1 MSKGKF
7 YLVILIVMVG
17 SAGSYGD
24 VILQVDAGDCG
35 PTQSG
40 WISLGSCGTHTNVG
54 GTGID
59 VVLETGNPSMC
70 ECRNP
75 GGSGTLADVE
85 ATLLF
90 ANDENYSPGSD
101 FILTLR
107 NLTSGSDYTVYS
119 YHSRSDEG

>member
-75 GGSGTLADVE
+75 GGSGTLPMTRIIAPVLISSLRF
-85 ATLLF
+85 AT
-90 ANDENYSPGSD
+90 
-101 FILTLR
+101 
-107 NLTSGSDYTVYS
+107 
-119 YHSRSDEG
+119 